1 LLCSI
6 YPANR
11 LYGQRRVSTA
21 HTSPDSPVRPP
32 REDLAEQLQRVRL
45 ESDTLYKLIGAIASA
60 PDLSRVLESIV
71 DLLTEATHCHACF
84 VYLRDGSRLRLR
96 AASKVYAHLVGK
108 LEMGVDEGLSGWV
121 ARHNTPA
128 FIRDNAF
135 EDPRMKYFA
144 ELEEEH
150 FQSML
155 AVPVPSRSGDVL
167 GTVVL
172 HTEAPHEFDEG
183 VLNFLV
189 HTASLVAGAI
199 ENARLYEETRRRVE
213 GLTSLARL
221 SQEIAAAAGRE
232 ELVQLVPS
240 GVRRLIGCELCQLY
254 QLDETRGRLELASAD
269 PPDHPSPWPREG
281 GAALLELLQRR
292 APRGARQPSGDG
304 STPGVLA
311 VALTAG
317 DEQLGALI
325 AVAQRPFR
333 DDDDEVMQL
342 LAGQVALALQKA
354 ALIERLT
361 EENIVRDL
369 FNALAEGAADVAEAR
384 ARAAG
389 WDISR
394 PHVFVEVRPLGGSN
408 EDKPWPAR
416 AERVESDLRRLAPG
430 TLCDGGR
437 RQLRALLPIG
447 RPHASAELEA
457 LDAALGELG
466 RTESVAIGRSDPRS
480 GARGSG
486 ESLREAADAAQ
497 IAHSLMAGEGGT
509 MAYSELGAY
518 RYLVRLPLDEA
529 PHDAHFQA
537 VKRLADYDR
546 ERRTQLVDTLERYL
560 RDRRSIAT
568 TARALYV
575 HPNTLRQR
583 LSRIEELSGLE
594 LAAEDLLSLELAVKL
609 MRLRG

>member
-1 LLCSI
+1 VT
-6 YPANR
+6 R
-11 LYGQRRVSTA
+11 A
-21 HTSPDSPVRPP
+21 HTTPDALTRTPGD
-32 REDLAEQLQRVRL
+32 DLAEQLQRVRL
-45 ESDTLYKLIGAIASA
+45 ESDTLYRIIGVVASA
-60 PDLSRVLESIV
+60 PDLGRVLDSIV
-71 DLLTEATHCHACF
+71 GLLSEATDCHACF
-84 VYLRDGSRLRLR
+84 VYLRDGGRLRLR
-96 AASKVYAHLVGK
+96 AASEVYAHLVGK
-108 LEMGVDEGLSGWV
+108 LDMGVDEGLSGWV

-128 FIRDNAF
+128 FIRENAF
-135 EDPRMKYFA
+135 ADPRMKYVP

-150 FQSML
+150 FQSMV
-155 AVPVPSRSGDVL
+155 AVPIPSRSGDVL

-172 HTEAPHEFDEG
+172 HTEAPREFDEG
-183 VLNFLV
+183 VLNFLA

-213 GLTSLARL
+213 GLTSVARL
-221 SQEIAAAAGRE
+221 SQEIAAAPGRE
-232 ELVQLVPS
+232 ELLQLVPS
-240 GVRRLIGCELCQLY
+240 GVRGLIGCDLCQLY
-254 QLDETRGRLELASAD
+254 QLDPARGRLELAAAD

-281 GAALLELLQRR
+281 SAALLELLHRR
-292 APRGARQPSGDG
+292 VPRGARQNSSEG
-304 STPGVLA
+304 TPGVLA

-317 DEQLGALI
+317 QEQLGALI

-333 DDDDEVMQL
+333 DDEEEVLHL

-354 ALIERLT
+354 TLIERLT

-384 ARAAG
+384 ARAAA

-394 PHVFVEVRPLGGSN
+394 PHVFVEVRPLEGPG
-408 EDKPWPAR
+408 DDQPWPAR

-430 TLCDGGR
+430 TLCDSGR
-437 RQLRALLPIG
+437 RQLRALLPLG
-447 RPHASAELEA
+447 RPYGSAELET
-457 LDAALGELG
+457 LDSALGELG
-466 RTESVAIGRSDPRS
+466 KAESVAIGRSDPRA
-480 GARGSG
+480 GAPGSG

-497 IAHSLMAGEGGT
+497 IARSLMSEGGT
-509 MAYSELGAY
+509 MAYSDLGAY
-518 RYLVRLPLDEA
+518 RYLVRMPLEEA
-529 PHDAHFQA
+529 PQDAHFQA

-583 LSRIEELSGLE
+583 LSRIEELSGLD

-609 MRLRG
+609 MRLRS

>member
-1 LLCSI
+1 MV
-6 YPANR
+6 R
-11 LYGQRRVSTA
+11 VGVSTA
-21 HTSPDSPVRPP
+21 HTPPDSPASAPG
-32 REDLAEQLQRVRL
+32 EDLAEQLQRVQL
-45 ESDTLYKLIGAIASA
+45 ESDTLYRVIGVIASA
-60 PDLSRVLESIV
+60 PDLSRVLDSIV
-71 DLLTEATHCHACF
+71 DLLTEATDCHACF
-84 VYLRDGSRLRLR
+84 VYLRDGGRLRLR

-108 LEMGVDEGLSGWV
+108 LDMGVDEGLSGWV
-121 ARHNTPA
+121 ARHNAPA
-128 FIRDNAF
+128 FIRENAF
-135 EDPRMKYFA
+135 ADPRMKYVP

-150 FQSML
+150 FQSMV
-155 AVPVPSRSGDVL
+155 AVPIPSRSGDVL

-172 HTEAPHEFDEG
+172 HTEAPREFDEG
-183 VLNFLV
+183 VLNFLA

-213 GLTSLARL
+213 GLTTLARL
-221 SQEIAAAAGRE
+221 SQEIAAASGRE
-232 ELVQLVPS
+232 ELLQLVPS
-240 GVRRLIGCELCQLY
+240 GVRGLIGCDLCQLY
-254 QLDETRGRLELASAD
+254 QLDPTRERLELAAAD

-292 APRGARQPSGDG
+292 APRSARQPAADG
-304 STPGVLA
+304 APGVLA

-317 DEQLGALI
+317 DQQLGALI
-325 AVAQRPFR
+325 AVAHRPFR
-333 DDDDEVMQL
+333 DDDDEVLHL

-354 ALIERLT
+354 ELIERLT

-369 FNALAEGAADVAEAR
+369 FSALAEGASDVAEAR

-394 PHVFVEVRPLGGSN
+394 PHVFVEVRPLDGPGG
-408 EDKPWPAR
+408 ETPWPAR
-416 AERVESDLRRLAPG
+416 AERVEGHLRRLAPG
-430 TLCDGGR
+430 TLCDSGR
-437 RQLRALLPIG
+437 RQLRALLPLAH
-447 RPHASAELEA
+447 PHGSEELGA
-457 LDAALGELG
+457 LDSALGELG
-466 RTESVAIGRSDPRS
+466 RSEHVAVGRSDPRA
-480 GARGSG
+480 GARGSS

-497 IAHSLMAGEGGT
+497 IARALVAGEGGT

-529 PHDAHFQA
+529 PHDTHFQA
-537 VKRLADYDR
+537 VQRLAEYDR

-583 LSRIEELSGLE
+583 LNRIEELSGLE

-609 MRLRG
+609 MRLRS

>member
-1 LLCSI
+1 
-6 YPANR
+6 
-11 LYGQRRVSTA
+11 
-21 HTSPDSPVRPP
+21 VRAPGD
-32 REDLAEQLQRVRL
+32 DLAEQLQRVRL
-45 ESDTLYKLIGAIASA
+45 ESDTLYKVIGVIASA
-60 PDLSRVLESIV
+60 PDLSRVLDSIV
-71 DLLTEATHCHACF
+71 DLLSEATNCHACF
-84 VYLRDGSRLRLR
+84 VYLRDGNRLRLR
-96 AASKVYAHLVGK
+96 AASEMYAHLVGK
-108 LEMGVDEGLSGWV
+108 VEMGIDEGLSGWV
-121 ARHNTPA
+121 ARHNAPA
-128 FIRDNAF
+128 FIRENAF
-135 EDPRMKYFA
+135 EDPRMKYFP
-144 ELEEEH
+144 ELEEDR
-150 FQSML
+150 FQSIV
-155 AVPVPSRSGDVL
+155 AVPIPSRSGDVL

-172 HTEAPHEFDEG
+172 HTEAPREFGEG
-183 VLNFLV
+183 VLNFLA

-221 SQEIAAAAGRE
+221 SQEIAAAPGRE
-232 ELVQLVPS
+232 ELFQLVPS
-240 GVRRLIGCELCQLY
+240 GVRELIGCDLCQLY
-254 QLDETRGRLELASAD
+254 QLDPSRGRLELAAAD

-292 APRGARQPSGDG
+292 APRGSRPPSADG
-304 STPGVLA
+304 SGPGVLA

-317 DEQLGALI
+317 DQQMGALI
-325 AVAQRPFR
+325 AVAHRSFR
-333 DDDDEVMQL
+333 DDDDEVLHL

-369 FNALAEGAADVAEAR
+369 FSALAEGAADVAEAR

-389 WDISR
+389 WDIAR
-394 PHVFVEVRPLGGSN
+394 PHVFVEVRPLERPG
-408 EDKPWPAR
+408 EEKPWPER
-416 AERVESDLRRLAPG
+416 AERLEGQLRRLAPG
-430 TLCDGGR
+430 TLCDSGR
-437 RQLRALLPIG
+437 RQLRALMPLG
-447 RPHASAELEA
+447 RKNGSSELET

-466 RTESVAIGRSDPRS
+466 RTESVAIGRSDQRA
-480 GARGSG
+480 GAPGSG

-497 IAHSLMAGEGGT
+497 IAQSLTAGEGGT

-537 VKRLADYDR
+537 VQKLADYDR
-546 ERRTQLVDTLERYL
+546 DRRTQLVDTLERYL

-583 LSRIEELSGLE
+583 LSRIEELSGLD

-609 MRLRG
+609 MRLRS

>member
-1 LLCSI
+1 MVKS
-6 YPANR
+6 
-11 LYGQRRVSTA
+11 GVSTA
-21 HTSPDSPVRPP
+21 HTPTDSPLRAP
-32 REDLAEQLQRVRL
+32 REDLAEQLQRVQL
-45 ESDTLYKLIGAIASA
+45 ESDTLYKVIGVIASA
-60 PDLSRVLESIV
+60 PDLGRVLDSIV
-71 DLLTEATHCHACF
+71 DLLSEATDCHACF

-108 LEMGVDEGLSGWV
+108 LDMGVDEGLSGWV
-121 ARHNTPA
+121 TRHNSPA
-128 FIRDNAF
+128 FIRENAF
-135 EDPRMKYFA
+135 ADPRMKYVP

-150 FQSML
+150 FQSMV
-155 AVPVPSRSGDVL
+155 AVPIPSRSGDVL

-172 HTEAPHEFDEG
+172 HTEAPREFDEG

-221 SQEIAAAAGRE
+221 SQDIAAAPGRE
-232 ELVQLVPS
+232 ELLQLVPS
-240 GVRRLIGCELCQLY
+240 GVRALTGCDLCQLY
-254 QLDETRGRLELASAD
+254 QLDPAGNRLELAAAD

-292 APRGARQPSGDG
+292 APRSARQPSADG
-304 STPGVLA
+304 GSGVLA

-317 DEQLGALI
+317 SQQLGALI
-325 AVAQRPFR
+325 AVAQRGFR
-333 DDDDEVMQL
+333 EDDDEVLHL

-354 ALIERLT
+354 ELIERLT

-369 FNALAEGAADVAEAR
+369 FSALAEGAADVAEAR

-394 PHVFVEVRPLGGSN
+394 PHVFVEVRPLDGPG
-408 EDKPWPAR
+408 EEMPWPAR
-416 AERVESDLRRLAPG
+416 AEHVEGQLRRLAPG

-437 RQLRALLPIG
+437 RQLRALLPLA
-447 RPHASAELEA
+447 RPHGTDELQA
-457 LDAALGELG
+457 LDLALGELG
-466 RTESVAIGRSDPRS
+466 RTERVAIGRSDSRA
-480 GARGSG
+480 GAPGSG

-497 IAHSLMAGEGGT
+497 IAQALMGAGGGM
-509 MAYSELGAY
+509 MAYADLGAY
-518 RYLVRLPLDEA
+518 RYLVRMPLEEA
-529 PHDAHFQA
+529 PNDSHFQA
-537 VKRLADYDR
+537 VQRLAQYDR

-583 LSRIEELSGLE
+583 LSRIEELSGLD

-609 MRLRG
+609 MRLRA

>member
-1 LLCSI
+1 
-6 YPANR
+6 
-11 LYGQRRVSTA
+11 VSPGA
-21 HTSPDSPVRPP
+21 
-32 REDLAEQLQRVRL
+32 DLAEQLERVRL
-45 ESDTLYKLIGAIASA
+45 ESDTLYKVIGVIASA
-60 PDLSRVLESIV
+60 PDLGRVLDSIV
-71 DLLTEATHCHACF
+71 DLLSEATDCHACF

-96 AASKVYAHLVGK
+96 AASKVYVHLVGK
-108 LEMGVDEGLSGWV
+108 LDMGVDEGLSGWV
-121 ARHNTPA
+121 ARHNAPA
-128 FIRDNAF
+128 FIRENAF
-135 EDPRMKYFA
+135 ADARMKYVP

-150 FQSML
+150 FQSMV
-155 AVPVPSRSGDVL
+155 AVPIPSRSGDVL

-172 HTEAPHEFDEG
+172 HTEAPREFDEG
-183 VLNFLV
+183 VLNFLA

-213 GLTSLARL
+213 GLTAVARL
-221 SQEIAAAAGRE
+221 SAEIAAASGRE
-232 ELVQLVPS
+232 ELLQLVPS
-240 GVRRLIGCELCQLY
+240 GVRGLIGCDLCQLY
-254 QLDETRGRLELASAD
+254 QLDPTRERLELAAAD

-292 APRGARQPSGDG
+292 APRSTRQPSADG
-304 STPGVLA
+304 APAVLA

-325 AVAQRPFR
+325 AVAHRPFR
-333 DDDDEVMQL
+333 DDDDEVLHL

-354 ALIERLT
+354 ELIERLT

-369 FNALAEGAADVAEAR
+369 FSALAEGASDVAEAR

-394 PHVFVEVRPLGGSN
+394 PHVFVEVRPLEGSRA
-408 EDKPWPAR
+408 DDDAPWPAR
-416 AERVESDLRRLAPG
+416 AERVESQLRRLAPG
-430 TLCDGGR
+430 ALCDSGR
-437 RQLRALLPIG
+437 RHLRALLPLG
-447 RPHASAELEA
+447 RPQNAAELAA

-466 RTESVAIGRSDPRS
+466 RSEHVAIGRSDSRA
-480 GARGSG
+480 GVARSG
-486 ESLREAADAAQ
+486 ESLREATDAAQ
-497 IAHSLMAGEGGT
+497 IARALMADGGGT
-509 MAYSELGAY
+509 LAYSELGAY

-537 VKRLADYDR
+537 VRSLADYDR
-546 ERRTQLVDTLERYL
+546 DRRTQLVDTLERYL

-583 LSRIEELSGLE
+583 LSRIEELSGLD
-594 LAAEDLLSLELAVKL
+594 LASEDLLSLELAVKL
-609 MRLRG
+609 MRLRS